1 MSLLARQAR
10 DTAATTLALVRRL
23 RPAAVLLRGGVCAAG
38 LFALALVTPAG
49 FVAQA
54 PVPVA
59 LLAVGI
65 ALGPAL
71 LPGSWLVLAVE
82 LLVVTAWLA
91 RTMAT
96 GTQVAWLPLVGLA
109 AALYVHHSLSALAAA
124 VPLDI
129 RLVPGV
135 VRGWAGRVGGA
146 VAATAVLAA
155 VAVPVSRWVGDVEL
169 VAVPVLGALLAVVVT
184 GLLAYALGRRR
195 PGE

>member
-10 DTAATTLALVRRL
+10 DVATSTFVLVRRL
-23 RPAAVLLRGGVCAAG
+23 RLAAILLRGGVFAAG
-38 LFALALVTPAG
+38 LVALALVTPTG
-49 FVAQA
+49 FVAEA

-65 ALGPAL
+65 AVGPAL

-82 LLVVTAWLA
+82 LVVVVAWLA

-96 GTQVAWLPLVGLA
+96 GTEVGWLPLVGLA
-109 AALYVHHSLSALAAA
+109 AALYVHHSASALAAA

-135 VRGWAGRVGGA
+135 VRGWAGRVGGS
-146 VAATAVLAA
+146 VAAAAVLAA
-155 VAVPVSRWVGDVEL
+155 VALPVSRWLDDVEL
-169 VAVPVLGALLAVVVT
+169 VAVPVLGALLAVVVA
-184 GLLAYALGRRR
+184 GLLAYALRRGPNR
-195 PGE
+195 